1 MKQRNL
7 LYITNI
13 DFSYN
18 NGYPEKILGQM
29 DAFANN
35 FDVTTLIC
43 RYEGKTVLLEN
54 INKSVRYKEVG
65 FFGLMPII
73 KNASFL
79 YIRWPI
85 LTPKIL
91 LIYLMIYFFK
101 SCVIS
106 EIPTYP
112 FKKELEN
119 YSGLRYL
126 YLMFSE
132 KAFRPIVTNIN
143 YRYSCIGNEE
153 TSSPDKLIFF
163 ENGISKFNKPRFEY
177 LSGNDFNFIFVGN
190 FGRHYSRFGLD
201 RFIEGLKSYNL
212 NSEQAVN
219 LHIVG
224 ATKDE
229 FITIYGREVP
239 ANIIFHGYMS
249 AKDLDELIMLMNF
262 GVGILGF
269 HRVGIYEASP
279 LKERLYLSCGLPYVT
294 SVIDG
299 GVSELANAKIAVEA
313 NDQAIDIDILL
324 KEVKKKKMTSLKN
337 KVHIFKYAQ
346 QSLHWTQSM
355 AAIFEAYSK
364 YE

>member
-1 MKQRNL
+1 MRQRNL

-13 DFSYN
+13 DFSHT

-35 FDVTTLIC
+35 FDETKLIC
-43 RYEGKTVLLEN
+43 RYNGKTVLLKS
-54 INKSVRYKEVG
+54 INKSFSYKEVG
-65 FFGLMPII
+65 FTGLLPII
-73 KNASFL
+73 KKASFV

-91 LIYLMIYFFK
+91 LIYFMIYFFQI
-101 SCVIS
+101 CVIS

-126 YLMFSE
+126 YLLFSE
-132 KAFRPIVTNIN
+132 KVFRPIVTYVN
-143 YRYSCIGNEE
+143 YKYSCIGNEE
-153 TSSPDKLIFF
+153 TSSSDKLIFF
-163 ENGISKFNKPRFEY
+163 ENGISKFNEPRFEY

-201 RFIEGLKSYNL
+201 RFIEGLRSYDL

-224 ATKDE
+224 VTREE
-229 FITIYGREVP
+229 FIITYGREVP
-239 ANIIFHGYMS
+239 RNIFFHGYKS

-279 LKERLYLSCGLPYVT
+279 LKERLYLSCGLPYVS
-294 SVIDG
+294 SVIDS
-299 GVSELANAKIAVEA
+299 GVPEWANAKIAVEA

-324 KEVKKKKMTSLKN
+324 KEVHKKKMSSLKN
-337 KVHIFKYAQ
+337 KLRIFKYSQ
-346 QSLHWTQSM
+346 QNLHWAQTM
-355 AAIFEAYSK
+355 HAIFEAYRQ